1 MPHTLHTP
9 STAQPARR
17 KLLLAA
23 LAGLAA
29 SVGPS
34 LAHAELADIRE
45 RGSLKVALYRA
56 NLPFSDASAQ
66 GGVTGVDAALAK
78 ALAERMKLG
87 VQWLPFEA
95 GENMGDDLRNMVWK
109 GHYLGYGPADV
120 LMQAPIDRHLISET
134 RQAEFLLPY
143 YRQRLVWLSHG
154 IPSRDDLRTLAL
166 DGLALGVETGTAA
179 AGAVLGY
186 GGGRFRASVRLSTTG
201 LEAAQGVVS
210 GKWPAAYVTQ
220 AQAETAIK
228 DQADRASYV
237 IEAADMPGTPANGW
251 VVGMAIKAGQ
261 PELAQAMAQ
270 AMKTLQDDGTLA
282 AIWRDHGLT
291 WLTP

>member
-1 MPHTLHTP
+1 MPRNP
-9 STAQPARR
+9 STSPTRR
-17 KLLLAA
+17 KLLLGG
-23 LAGLAA
+23 LAGLSLAF
-29 SVGPS
+29 GPS
-34 LAHAELADIRE
+34 LAHAEFSDIRE

-87 VQWLPFEA
+87 VQWLPFDA

-143 YRQRLVWLSHG
+143 YRQRLVLLSHG
-154 IPSRDDLRTLAL
+154 TPSRDDLRTLAL
-166 DGLALGVETGTAA
+166 DGLALGAETGTAA
-179 AGAVLGY
+179 AGALLGY
-186 GGGRFRASVRLSTTG
+186 GGGRFRAQVHMSTTG
-201 LEAAQGVVS
+201 LEAARGVVT
-210 GKWPAAYVTQ
+210 GKWPVAYVTQ
-220 AQAETAIK
+220 AQAEAAIK
-228 DQADRASYV
+228 GEADRASYV
-237 IEAADMPGTPANGW
+237 METADLPGTPANGW
-251 VVGMAIKAGQ
+251 VIGMAIKSGQ
-261 PELAQAMAQ
+261 PELAKAMAQ
-270 AMKTLQDDGTLA
+270 AMKTMQDDGTLA
-282 AIWRDHGLT
+282 AIWRDNGLT